1 MNQADRRAILEMSDR
16 LRHQARGLRGHA
28 VATIATTRGLIDRL
42 ACRSRSTAFSCPF
55 LIRGGSEELPE
66 RGQAA
71 AGLICH
77 VCGREIRP
85 GQSAVSLQT
94 TPSHVDCAH
103 PMPLMPARGDAVVK
117 VDIVGVFGK
126 NGRTIVAWDHCCGRC
141 GSSWRRLLIWPRC
154 LVCAGRL

>member
-71 AGLICH
+71 AGPICH
-77 VCGREIRP
+77 GCGGEIRP
-85 GQSAVSLQT
+85 GPTAGSPQT
-94 TPSHVDCAH
+94 TPSHVECG
-103 PMPLMPARGDAVVK
+103 PPPPLMPAPGGAVLQE
-117 VDIVGVFGK
+117 DIVGVFGK
-126 NGRTIVAWDHCCGRC
+126 NGRTIVAWDHCCGGC

-154 LVCAGRL
+154 PVCVGRL